1 MAPPCR
7 ERLAVRVFEL
17 TTRVTGINRGD
28 GRSATA
34 SAAYR
39 ACCEIE
45 CEREGKTHDYGR
57 KQGLEASEIVLPQG
71 APAWA
76 KDRAKLWNA
85 AELVE
90 QNRRQARQERREVQG
105 GRQDSAGRAVYLSIR
120 VERGGQ
126 AENGADHC
134 RVSGQ
139 HIGGGGRF
147 QHP

>member
-1 MAPPCR
+1 M
-7 ERLAVRVFEL
+7 RVFEL

-57 KQGLEASEIVLPQG
+57 KKGLEASEIVLPQG

-85 AELVE
+85 AELRE
-90 QNRRQARQERREVQG
+90 QNKDKRAKAKDKAE
-105 GRQDSAGRAVYLSIR
+105 RQDSAGRAVHLSR
-120 VERGGQ
+120 Q
-126 AENGADHC
+126 
-134 RVSGQ
+134 S
-139 HIGGGGRF
+139 
-147 QHP
+147 